1 MSAARSLPMCVG
13 RIGRTVMWLAMPL
26 AVGIVHARPPAAAP
40 ASGHSA
46 SAIRPIAQA
55 QAQAPFCPEQSLDLT
70 PLQAELALPLDEVLD
85 QAWRCVDQDGE
96 HLVTVSRVRN
106 PGQRA
111 TQVLFTQRT
120 RQNGNWKKVWQ
131 ARDFL
136 VAATDPAQ
144 GARNRVLLKDA
155 DGDGRME
162 AYIAYVLP
170 GPSQSVDEG
179 KLLVFSQGKKY
190 AIRGAIPRS
199 PDDFGS
205 RQIGSAFHDLP
216 GSVQAQAL
224 NLWDQLSKPRPLS
237 PVRTGRL

>member
-1 MSAARSLPMCVG
+1 MSMAGSRPM
-13 RIGRTVMWLAMPL
+13 RIGRNGWMAMGLAL
-26 AVGIVHARPPAAAP
+26 AVAHALATAATQVARPN
-40 ASGHSA
+40 S
-46 SAIRPIAQA
+46 SAIRPI
-55 QAQAPFCPEQSLDLT
+55 AQAPFCPEQSLDLT
-70 PLQAELALPLDEVLD
+70 PLMAELALPVDEVLD

-144 GARNRVLLKDA
+144 GTRNRVLLKDA

-205 RQIGSAFHDLP
+205 RQIGSAFHELP

-224 NLWDQLSKPRPLS
+224 NLWDQLSKPRPLP

>member
-1 MSAARSLPMCVG
+1 MSAGKSLPMH
-13 RIGRTVMWLAMPL
+13 IGGVVWTGLWLVMILVMGVA
-26 AVGIVHARPPAAAP
+26 HARPAVAAP
-40 ASGHSA
+40 AAGHTA
-46 SAIRPIAQA
+46 LAIRPIAQA
-55 QAQAPFCPEQSLDLT
+55 QAQAPFCP
-70 PLQAELALPLDEVLD
+70 
-85 QAWRCVDQDGE
+85 GE

-120 RQNGNWKKVWQ
+120 RLNGNWKKVWQ

-136 VAATDPAQ
+136 VAASDPAQ

-179 KLLVFSQGKKY
+179 KLLVFSQGRKY

-205 RQIGSAFHDLP
+205 RQIGSAFHELP

-224 NLWDQLSKPRPLS
+224 DLWDQLSKPRPLPS
-237 PVRTGRL
+237 VRTGRL

>member
-1 MSAARSLPMCVG
+1 MSAVKKRSNRVGHVWMMC
-13 RIGRTVMWLAMPL
+13 LL
-26 AVGIVHARPPAAAP
+26 AVAAAVAQARPGAP
-40 ASGHSA
+40 GQGIQTAQ
-46 SAIRPIAQA
+46 SAIRPVT
-55 QAQAPFCPEQSLDLT
+55 QAPFCPEQSLELT
-70 PLQAELALPLDEVLD
+70 PLVAELALPADEVLD

-120 RQNGNWKKVWQ
+120 RLNKGPWKKAWQ

-136 VAATDPAQ
+136 VASVDPSQ

-179 KLLVFSQGKKY
+179 KLLVFSRGKKY

-205 RQIGSAFHDLP
+205 RQIGSAFQELP
-216 GSVQAQAL
+216 SSVQSQAL
-224 NLWDQLSKPRPLS
+224 SLWDQLSKPRALV

>member
-1 MSAARSLPMCVG
+1 MSRVK
-13 RIGRTVMWLAMPL
+13 WLMTTLL
-26 AVGIVHARPPAAAP
+26 AVAAGSAVAQARPAAATPQPVRP
-40 ASGHSA
+40 ANA
-46 SAIRPIAQA
+46 AVKPAT
-55 QAQAPFCPEQSLDLT
+55 QAPFCPEQSVDLT
-70 PLQAELALPLDEVLD
+70 PLQADLALPAEEVLE

-96 HLVTVSRVRN
+96 HMVTVSLVRN

-111 TQVLFTQRT
+111 TQLLFTQRT
-120 RQNGNWKKVWQ
+120 RMNGHWRKAWQ

-136 VAATDPAQ
+136 VAPVDPTQ
-144 GARNRVLLKDA
+144 SARNQVLLKDA

-179 KLLVFSQGKKY
+179 KLLVFSRGKKY

-205 RQIGSAFHDLP
+205 RQIGSAFQELP
-216 GSVQAQAL
+216 GTVQSQAL
-224 NLWDQLSKPRPLS
+224 SLWDQLSKPRPWVPIRS
-237 PVRTGRL
+237 GRL

>member
-1 MSAARSLPMCVG
+1 MSAGKSLPMH
-13 RIGRTVMWLAMPL
+13 IGGAVWTDMWLVLVLAMGVAMGVAL
-26 AVGIVHARPPAAAP
+26 ALPALAAP
-40 ASGHSA
+40 AVGRAA
-46 SAIRPIAQA
+46 SAIRPIV
-55 QAQAPFCPEQSLDLT
+55 QAPFCPEQSLDLT
-70 PLQAELALPLDEVLD
+70 PLLAELALPVDEVLD

-96 HLVTVSRVRN
+96 HLVTVSRLRN
-106 PGQRA
+106 PGQRG

-120 RQNGNWKKVWQ
+120 RLNGNWKKIWQ

-155 DGDGRME
+155 DGDGHIE

-224 NLWDQLSKPRPLS
+224 NLWDQLSKPRPLP

>member
-1 MSAARSLPMCVG
+1 MSALRGGMTTL
-13 RIGRTVMWLAMPL
+13 L
-26 AVGIVHARPPAAAP
+26 AVAAGAAMAQARPAGPPPAVGATKAAIQP
-40 ASGHSA
+40 VK
-46 SAIRPIAQA
+46 
-55 QAQAPFCPEQSLDLT
+55 QAPFCPEQSLDLT
-70 PLQAELALPLDEVLD
+70 PLQAELALPADEVLE

-120 RQNGNWKKVWQ
+120 RLNGHWKKAWQ

-136 VAATDPAQ
+136 LAPMDPTQ
-144 GARNRVLLKDA
+144 RARNQVLLKDA

-170 GPSQSVDEG
+170 GASQSVDEG
-179 KLLVFSQGKKY
+179 KLLVFSRGKKY
-190 AIRGAIPRS
+190 AIRGAIPRG

-205 RQIGSAFHDLP
+205 RQIGSAFLELP
-216 GSVQAQAL
+216 GTVQSQAL
-224 NLWDQLSKPRPLS
+224 SLWDQLSKPRPWV

>member
-1 MSAARSLPMCVG
+1 MSGVRWLMATLLVMAAGTALAQSRSG
-13 RIGRTVMWLAMPL
+13 
-26 AVGIVHARPPAAAP
+26 AAAP
-40 ASGHSA
+40 QPARPTSA
-46 SAIRPIAQA
+46 AIKPVK
-55 QAQAPFCPEQSLDLT
+55 QAPICPEQSLDLR
-70 PLQAELALPLDEVLD
+70 PLQADLALPAEEVLE
-85 QAWRCVDQDGE
+85 QAWRCVDQDGD

-120 RQNGNWKKVWQ
+120 RLNGHWKKAWQ

-136 VAATDPAQ
+136 VAPAEPTQ
-144 GARNRVLLKDA
+144 SARNQVLLKDA
-155 DGDGRME
+155 DGDGHME

-179 KLLVFSQGKKY
+179 KLLVFSRGKKY

-205 RQIGSAFHDLP
+205 RQIGSAFQELP
-216 GSVQAQAL
+216 GTVQSQAL
-224 NLWDQLSKPRPLS
+224 SLWDQLSKPRPVV
-237 PVRTGRL
+237 PVRAGRL